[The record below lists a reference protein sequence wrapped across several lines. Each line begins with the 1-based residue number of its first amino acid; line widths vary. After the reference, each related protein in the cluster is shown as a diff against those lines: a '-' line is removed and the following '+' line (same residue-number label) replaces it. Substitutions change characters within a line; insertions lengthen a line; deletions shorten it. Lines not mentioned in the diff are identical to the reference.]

1 MNFENFQKV
10 SMTRLISI
18 VSKPMKIVLFCCYF
32 LVEEKFVLKKKV
44 QKMFGQTK
52 MGSKEILG
60 PRVQKILGK
69 KIFWAKE
76 VLS

>member
-1 MNFENFQKV
+1 MVQKN
-10 SMTRLISI
+10 LGEIFLDPI
-18 VSKPMKIVLFCCYF
+18 LLGLKFLQLVLFCCYF